1 MLALCAAHPAYL
13 AGLESALSDAQSA
26 GGTALVGGI
35 GAPLAAMLRR
45 NGEVAT
51 TLDEHADIMAAVEGA
66 LSSGVVLGSAPVAQL
81 LEDRG
86 CDAVLPF
93 KSGARLWTMAEW
105 QHLRVLAS
113 PHRLTPQLENKLE
126 LAELAAAAD
135 ARIPD
140 TVTVHL
146 DQALAD
152 AAVTTGIALPRVYQP
167 AVGFAGAGT
176 VLLETPEDVVRLVA
190 DTPPKQ
196 AMGKLVE
203 FVAGEP
209 VTVNGVVI
217 PPSVHGAGEDGE
229 VLVGMVARQLTGLAG
244 LTPTDFGSCGNDWA
258 QPPSRDD
265 VAAVRA
271 LAHRIG
277 EVLCQRGFA
286 GAFGIDVV
294 LPERGGVP
302 VLIEINPRWTASLAL
317 QVELQQRQGL
327 PTLLDAH
334 LAAFA
339 YHPELRPSLGEL
351 LAAFGPDHDAGCT
364 RSVEPVS
371 TILAYNATDMPVRI
385 DDTFEPGVWR
395 VTLSATA
402 GAAGPPTIER
412 VRDGWRL
419 SDLDE
424 TDTSEVLLLPTGP
437 GRDVEPGSYLVRIIL
452 RGASAATP
460 LARVLRPD
468 VAALAL
474 VVVTAATSGN

>member
-13 AGLESALSDAQSA
+13 AGLESALTDTQSA
-26 GGTALVGGI
+26 GGTALVGGV
-35 GAPLAAMLRR
+35 GASLAAMLRR
-45 NGEVAT
+45 SGALAM
-51 TLDEHADIMAAVEGA
+51 TLDEHPDIMHAVEGS

-81 LEDRG
+81 LEDRS

-93 KSGARLWTMAEW
+93 KSGARLWKMAEW

-113 PHRLTPQLENKLE
+113 PHQLTRQLENKLE
-126 LAELAAAAD
+126 LPELAAAAD

-140 TVTVHL
+140 TVTVRL
-146 DQALAD
+146 DEALAT

-176 VLLETPEDVVRLVA
+176 VLLQSPEDVVALVA
-190 DTPPKQ
+190 DTPPRH

-203 FVAGEP
+203 YVAGEP

-217 PPSVHGAGEDGE
+217 PPNVHGAGDAGE
-229 VLVGMVARQLTGLAG
+229 VLVGMVARQLTGLPG

-258 QPPSRDD
+258 QPPARED
-265 VAAVRA
+265 VTAVRA

-277 EVLCQRGFA
+277 EVLAQRGFA

-317 QVELQQRQGL
+317 QVELQARQGL

-351 LAAFGPDHDAGCT
+351 LAAFGTEHDAGCT
-364 RSVEPVS
+364 RGIEPVS
-371 TILAYNATDMPVRI
+371 TILAYNATDSVVRI
-385 DDTFEPGVWR
+385 DDSFEPGVWR
-395 VTLSATA
+395 IAD
-402 GAAGPPTIER
+402 GAHVEGGADAPLER

-419 SDLDE
+419 RDLDA
-424 TDTSEVLLLPTGP
+424 TDMREFLLLPTGSH
-437 GRDVEPGSYLVRIIL
+437 RDVQPGSYLVRIIV
-452 RGASAATP
+452 RSASAATP
-460 LARVLRPD
+460 LARTLTPD
-468 VAALAL
+468 VATLAQAVVARALMQR
-474 VVVTAATSGN
+474 